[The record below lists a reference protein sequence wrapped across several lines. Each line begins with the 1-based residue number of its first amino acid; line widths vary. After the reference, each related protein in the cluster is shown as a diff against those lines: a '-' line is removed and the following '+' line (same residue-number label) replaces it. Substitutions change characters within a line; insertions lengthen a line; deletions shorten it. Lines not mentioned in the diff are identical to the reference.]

1 MRVIND
7 ANKNSRI
14 EKMVIG
20 FIAVFTLSMIFL
32 YSLAYCEY
40 KLLSKKIE
48 GELTIIDEGY
58 APSWYRHFSA
68 SRVVK
73 AEILVSGRTFYA
85 WPYVTSSMSD
95 GANVS
100 VVYGE
105 KTGLVYVLEEEGGQ
119 SWRVFSYLN
128 IGLLILMAIYL
139 LPVIR
144 ELHVYGVIC
153 VVIGFR
159 LLQYIL

>member
-1 MRVIND
+1 
-7 ANKNSRI
+7 
-14 EKMVIG
+14 
-20 FIAVFTLSMIFL
+20 
-32 YSLAYCEY
+32 
-40 KLLSKKIE
+40 
-48 GELTIIDEGY
+48 
-58 APSWYRHFSA
+58 
-68 SRVVK
+68 
-73 AEILVSGRTFYA
+73 
-85 WPYVTSSMSD
+85 MSD
-95 GANVS
+95 GTNVS

-128 IGLLILMAIYL
+128 IGLLILMAMYL

>member
-7 ANKNSRI
+7 ANKNSKI
-14 EKMVIG
+14 EKIVTGLVTI
-20 FIAVFTLSMIFL
+20 FTLSIIFF

-40 KLLSKKIE
+40 KAISKKVK
-48 GELTIIDEGY
+48 GEITIVDEGY
-58 APSWYRHFSA
+58 APSWYRYFSA

-73 AEILVSGRTFYA
+73 AEILVSEKTFYA

-95 GANVS
+95 GTNVS

-128 IGLLILMAIYL
+128 MGLLILMAMYL